1 MDFFSAQSTTAI
13 APDAPRIDA
22 VEIERLRS
30 SLGEESDAII
40 QLFLEETAKRLARM
54 GRAMDPGE
62 RELLSREAHSLK
74 SAAATFGCRHL
85 AELARDLEDVA
96 PTIALA
102 PLAARLSALGDAY
115 HEVRE
120 ALLGKSS

>member
-40 QLFLEETAKRLARM
+40 QLFLEETAKRLARSPI
-54 GRAMDPGE
+54 G
-62 RELLSREAHSLK
+62 
-74 SAAATFGCRHL
+74 
-85 AELARDLEDVA
+85 
-96 PTIALA
+96 
-102 PLAARLSALGDAY
+102 
-115 HEVRE
+115 
-120 ALLGKSS
+120 